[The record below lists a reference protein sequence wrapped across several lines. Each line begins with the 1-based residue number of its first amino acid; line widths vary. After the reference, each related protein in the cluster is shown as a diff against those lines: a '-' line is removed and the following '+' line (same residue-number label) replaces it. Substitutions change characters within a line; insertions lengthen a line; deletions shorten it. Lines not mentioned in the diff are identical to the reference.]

1 MGILDILKV
10 IFVYPLLNLLV
21 LIYVGFERFYFPGPL
36 GWAILSLT
44 FLFKAAT
51 QPFFRKQMQQAR
63 KMQELAP
70 QLKRL
75 EKKYKNNKL
84 KLQEEQ
90 MKLYQ
95 KAGVNP
101 ASGCLVFLIQA
112 PFLYALY
119 TAFLTFLRVNTGNG
133 QVLEEI
139 NRSLYFKFLQIKDI
153 DPNFFGFNLTIS
165 PSDAVRSMGSSAWYY
180 YLIPI
185 ITGIL
190 QYYFS
195 VRTMPSAVSSS
206 KEEKKEKKEKKDSSS
221 EDFAKIMQMQ
231 SKFIFPFFIG
241 WISFSFPVGL
251 ALYWNVFSLLSILQT
266 RKIAS

>member
-1 MGILDILKV
+1 MGILDILKI

-21 LIYVGFERFYFPGPL
+21 LLYVGFERFSFPGPL

-51 QPFFRKQMQQAR
+51 QPFFKKQMQQAK

-101 ASGCLVFLIQA
+101 AAGCLVFLIQA

-139 NRSLYFKFLQIKDI
+139 NRALYFKFLQVSSI

-165 PSDAVRSMGSSAWYY
+165 PAEAVRQMGSSAWYY
-180 YLIPI
+180 YLVPV

-195 VRTMPSAVSSS
+195 ARTMPSMTDAD
-206 KEEKKEKKEKKDSSS
+206 KQKDKDKKAEKDSS